1 MPKIRP
7 LPKKPLVEAI
17 FELRWNIPSE
27 EGDPNYSLFIGRLFD
42 RLEKEYPYYE
52 SLPTSLIPAQ
62 AAGQIA
68 QHRFRT
74 AENGWPLVQVGPGL
88 VTVNDTDSYIWKD
101 FGDRI
106 RLVIDKVY
114 EAYPDKEAFAIDKLL
129 LRYIDSF
136 ELNEEDD
143 LLGFLNTN
151 LKIGISYPTQ
161 LFDDVPI
168 ENKPTQIKVRSAYL
182 VESPKGTIDISMS
195 SGRHRKEKVILMD
208 TQFFSGKDELPEMP
222 DGFNHWVEEAH
233 KLTDDWFFKLIEG
246 DFERRFEDA

>member
-7 LPKKPLVEAI
+7 LAKKPLIEAI
-17 FELRWNIPSE
+17 FELRWNIPSA

-52 SLPTSLIPAQ
+52 NLPASLIPAQ
-62 AAGQIA
+62 IAGQIA

-74 AENGWPLVQVGPGL
+74 VKNGWPLIQVGPGL
-88 VTVNDTDSYIWKD
+88 VTVNDTDNYTWKD

-106 RLVIDKVY
+106 KSVIDKVY

-129 LRYIDSF
+129 LRYLDGF
-136 ELNEEDD
+136 ELDEEENM
-143 LLGFLNTN
+143 LEFLNAN
-151 LKIGISYPTQ
+151 LKTKISYPTQ

-168 ENKPTQIKVRSAYL
+168 ENKPTEIRVRSAYL
-182 VESPKGTIDISMS
+182 VESPKGTIDIAIG
-195 SGRHRKEKVILMD
+195 SGRHRKKKRILMD
-208 TQFFSGKDELPEMP
+208 IQFFSGRDELPEMP
-222 DGFNHWVEEAH
+222 EGFNNWIEEAH

-246 DFERRFEDA
+246 DFEKRFEDA